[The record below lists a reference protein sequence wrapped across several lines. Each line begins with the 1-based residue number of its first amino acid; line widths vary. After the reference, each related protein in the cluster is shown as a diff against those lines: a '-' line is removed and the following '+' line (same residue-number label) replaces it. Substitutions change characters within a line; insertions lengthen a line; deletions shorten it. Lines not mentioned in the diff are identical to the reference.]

1 MQKFY
6 FFFFT
11 FVDAWIR
18 YLSYHLFLQTYLS
31 NASNRDGDT
40 MSSVDFVTLHIQS
53 QSVQWDSERKW
64 YIQKNEYNWNSL
76 ESQKALLYLSQQ
88 LKE

>member
-1 MQKFY
+1 
-6 FFFFT
+6 
-11 FVDAWIR
+11 
-18 YLSYHLFLQTYLS
+18 
-31 NASNRDGDT
+31 

-76 ESQKALLYLSQQ
+76 ESQKALLNLSQQ